1 MFSQFP
7 NQNFQFPNGGNDPS
21 FLNNQFGPQN
31 FPSAS
36 DLRPT
41 RDNTTHDDSDMAA
54 SASSSAVVVLQ
65 PPPHHHEF
73 RHEPYSYGYSVD
85 SPESG
90 DIKSAQEEKDSQGVV
105 RGSYSLV
112 QPDGRVRVVSYV
124 ADALHGF
131 RADVKYLPA

>member
-1 MFSQFP
+1 M
-7 NQNFQFPNGGNDPS
+7 GKLLS
-21 FLNNQFGPQN
+21 FLYSRL
-31 FPSAS
+31 PSWC
-36 DLRPT
+36 
-41 RDNTTHDDSDMAA
+41 
-54 SASSSAVVVLQ
+54 Q
-65 PPPHHHEF
+65 
-73 RHEPYSYGYSVD
+73 EPYSYGYSVD